1 MFGEIKLKSL
11 EIKKGTAFRH
21 ISLLE
26 SATDSQGQA
35 VDAAQISSVGN
46 VSVNVPGD
54 YPMMFYFIDPHSKMR
69 VEGMTIVKITE

>member
-11 EIKKGTAFRH
+11 EIKKGTAFRLV
-21 ISLLE
+21 SLLE
-26 SATDSQGQA
+26 SAIDSQGQA

-46 VSVNVPGD
+46 VPVNVPGD

-69 VEGMTIVKITE
+69 IEGMTVIKITE